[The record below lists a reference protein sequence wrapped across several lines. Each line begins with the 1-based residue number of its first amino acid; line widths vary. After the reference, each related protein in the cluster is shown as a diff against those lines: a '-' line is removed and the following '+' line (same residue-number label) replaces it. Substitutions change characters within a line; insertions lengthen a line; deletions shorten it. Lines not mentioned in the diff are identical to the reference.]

1 MNRLMMVAIGIL
13 FATLVV
19 ETVRG
24 SRARESGLRGALRLD
39 SAEAARDT
47 TREVAIVNLKDSVR
61 VFVRRAEQQAQRAD
75 GLDRALQARRM
86 AEVNARVSVAAL
98 DTVVRAD
105 TVYVSADSVRRSRF
119 NVRQAPYTVT
129 GELAMRPGRGDS
141 VVLHIEVDTIPLQVR
156 VSCGPRGNGGAN
168 RAMVVAVAPKWAH
181 VALSGVEQAPSVCN
195 PAFVDGGFTSRI
207 SNILRRAGIS
217 AGVAAVSEPSG
228 QIAVRP
234 ALMIGVRVW
243 P

>member
-1 MNRLMMVAIGIL
+1 MNRMMVV
-13 FATLVV
+13 ATGALLAALVV

-24 SRARESGLRGALRLD
+24 SRARGSGLLSALRLD
-39 SAEAARDT
+39 SAEAAHDT
-47 TREVAIVNLKDSVR
+47 TREMEIGNLKDSVR
-61 VFVRRAEQQAQRAD
+61 VFVRRAEQQEQTAD

-86 AEVNARVSVAAL
+86 AQVKARVGVAPL

-119 NVRQAPYTVT
+119 NVRQAPYTVV

-141 VVLHIEVDTIPLQVR
+141 VALHIEVDTIPLQVR
-156 VSCGPRGNGGAN
+156 VSCGPPGNGGAN
-168 RAMVVAVAPKWAH
+168 RAMVVALAPKWAH
-181 VALSGVEQAPSVCN
+181 VALSAVEQAPSVCN
-195 PAFVDGGFTSRI
+195 PAFVAGGFTSRI

-217 AGVAAVSEPSG
+217 AGVAAVSEPNG

-234 ALMIGVRVW
+234 AVMIGIRVW